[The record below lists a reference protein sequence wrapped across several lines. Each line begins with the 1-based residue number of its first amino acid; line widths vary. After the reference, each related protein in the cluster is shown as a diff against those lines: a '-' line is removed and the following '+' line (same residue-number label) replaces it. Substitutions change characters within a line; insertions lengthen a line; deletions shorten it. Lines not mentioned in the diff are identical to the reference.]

1 MEVWRE
7 KLKDESEVE
16 VNVTRGG
23 GGLNL
28 NSDLLKNSLFSLEKL
43 DSQDFTWSKMI
54 SNTIRNMQY

>member
-28 NSDLLKNSLFSLEKL
+28 NRDLLKNSLFSLEKL